1 MARPSIK
8 FTNGEEGQN
17 IFINFNIIFELYD
30 ILGNDVAPSCFNEG
44 GRRRTKKTIYQ
55 VLQSV
60 ISKDQYK
67 KLRNG
72 ENIEFTEKMRNNIID
87 FFELDERYFRQKNA
101 GLIPVE
107 GLDKDNWVRF
117 IIDRQVG
124 EEAEE
129 TEEDNKEKSDKKE
142 SDKVKIKRCLIK
154 FLELDDK
161 LKSEKMPV
169 LYSIYYRF
177 QKGFSLDAEKGMLE
191 LVNKLC
197 ITSYEDWEYIKH
209 EKHLERAEKAL
220 QKQLEYVRFRR
231 KYLEYIENKKNKKN
245 L

>member
-60 ISKDQYK
+60 ISRDQYK

-129 TEEDNKEKSDKKE
+129 TE
-142 SDKVKIKRCLIK
+142 IKDCLTK

-245 L
+245 F